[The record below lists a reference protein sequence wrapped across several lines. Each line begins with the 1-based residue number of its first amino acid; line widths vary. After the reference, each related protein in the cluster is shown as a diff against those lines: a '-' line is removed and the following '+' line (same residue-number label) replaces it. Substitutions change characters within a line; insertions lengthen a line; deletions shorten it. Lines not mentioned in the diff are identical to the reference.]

1 MEQIGCVI
9 KKFFVELG
17 IERPVLKYQA
27 LFIWHEVV
35 GRKISRVTEPKR
47 ISGNRLFVRVLN
59 DAWRNE
65 LVFYKKDIIDRLN
78 VKLGSKIIKDI
89 ILL

>member
-1 MEQIGCVI
+1 LEKIGWVL
-9 KKFFVELG
+9 KKFFIELG

-35 GRKISRVTEPKR
+35 VRKISNVTEPKR

-65 LVFYKKDIIDRLN
+65 LVFYKKDIINRLN
-78 VKLGSKIIKDI
+78 ERLGSEIIEEI